1 MAILAVIKTG
11 ATYVPIDPAHPDA
24 RCPSCWPMRLRWWG
38 EHCGVAG
45 RLGAELPVVLVDDP
59 VIAAAPVSGVG
70 VPGARRYRVH
80 HLHLGDDG
88 HAEGVA
94 IPHCNVTALLATLD
108 AEVGL
113 ATVWTQ
119 CHSLAFDHSVWEIWG
134 PLLYGGR
141 LVMVADSVVRSPEEL
156 HALLVAERVGML
168 SPDPVGFDALQ
179 TADALYPEL
188 GEQLG
193 LQTVVF
199 GGEALEPAR
208 LSAWMHRHPGRPRMV
223 NMYRITETT
232 VHASFREITGADVE
246 RAVSPIGVPLAHL
259 GFFVLDGWLRPP
271 RWGGR

>member
-1 MAILAVIKTG
+1 M
-11 ATYVPIDPAHPDA
+11 
-24 RCPSCWPMRLRWWG
+24 
-38 EHCGVAG
+38 
-45 RLGAELPVVLVDDP
+45 
-59 VIAAAPVSGVG
+59 
-70 VPGARRYRVH
+70 
-80 HLHLGDDG
+80 
-88 HAEGVA
+88 A
-94 IPHCNVTALLATLD
+94 IPHRNVTQLLATLD

-119 CHSLAFDHSVWEIWG
+119 CHSLAFDYSVWEIWG

-156 HALLVAERVGML
+156 HALLVGERVGML
-168 SPDPVGFDALQ
+168 SQTPSAFDALQ
-179 TADALYPEL
+179 TADALYPEV

-223 NMYRITETT
+223 NMYGITETT

-259 GFFVLDGWLRPP
+259 GFFVLDGWLRPAP
-271 RWGGR
+271 VGWSVSCMWPVVVWRRGIWVGRI